1 MNSKERIAKAL
12 SISTD
17 TKVFEMGQGVSE
29 RTPEIFKE
37 YFPGRKAVILADVHT
52 WPILGER
59 TAEQERAGADV
70 YDYTARDMAAHN
82 LLSDWLSMGG
92 PGHKWGR
99 PANNAEPEEEV
110 EQEQPPVQEEEE
122 EASQNFI
129 KKKFKSNVWIREMFI

>member
-29 RTPEIFKE
+29 RTPEIFNE

-59 TAEQERAGADV
+59 LCTLFKDAGIEHRYGLVLD
-70 YDYTARDMAAHN
+70 
-82 LLSDWLSMGG
+82 
-92 PGHKWGR
+92 
-99 PANNAEPEEEV
+99 
-110 EQEQPPVQEEEE
+110 
-122 EASQNFI
+122 
-129 KKKFKSNVWIREMFI
+129 